1 VTVYCPSWL
10 PLPICWQDLLPSLM
24 DWGRA
29 EAMPE
34 TAKRPAKREETML
47 SMVRMGF
54 SENEWAALRTNV
66 KRM

>member
-1 VTVYCPSWL
+1 
-10 PLPICWQDLLPSLM
+10 M